1 MINEQLWRHGPACS
15 QEDFQ
20 RHTLQSAENDASVAE
35 EGLRKAESV
44 ANEFEAQSILQGHRN
59 AGD

>member
-1 MINEQLWRHGPACS
+1 MINEQLWRHGLAGS

-44 ANEFEAQSILQGHRN
+44 ANEFEARSI
-59 AGD
+59 

>member
-1 MINEQLWRHGPACS
+1 MKRNGINMNDLPWQLWRHGPAGS

-20 RHTLQSAENDASVAE
+20 RHTLQSAENDASAAE

-44 ANEFEAQSILQGHRN
+44 ANEFEAQSI
-59 AGD
+59 

>member
-1 MINEQLWRHGPACS
+1 MNDLPWQLWRHGPAGS

-20 RHTLQSAENDASVAE
+20 RHTLQSAENDASAAE

-44 ANEFEAQSILQGHRN
+44 ANEFEAQSI
-59 AGD
+59 